1 LEEITAFA
9 SSLSRLSRR
18 NYRYIVQSF
27 LRDVGRDPNI
37 LEKRDV
43 DLWISNKDIARRTM
57 KTYLYVLSRF
67 FRYIG
72 RDDLSKHC
80 RERAKEI
87 RVSNPIPRVDDDL
100 LRRMEELKE
109 RVAEMGGERA
119 AVIAVL
125 LSTGMRLSEVLSLR
139 PRDVDLRRRMIRV
152 MGKGGKERIVY
163 MTSWC
168 AEILG
173 NHIRGIRAEDRI
185 FRISARTVQRWVKEL
200 LGVSPHGIR
209 HAFAVMYLT
218 RGGNIRALQKILGHS
233 KLSTTEVYLDI
244 ARSLVEEDFRRT
256 MESF

>member
-1 LEEITAFA
+1 MEEITAFT
-9 SSLSRLSRR
+9 SSLSRVSRR

-27 LRDVGRDPNI
+27 LRDIGKDLSS
-37 LEKRDV
+37 LEKKDV
-43 DLWISNKDIARRTM
+43 DLWISNKNISRRTM

-67 FRYIG
+67 FRYIE

-87 RVSNPIPRVDDDL
+87 RTSNPIPRVDDDL
-100 LRRMEELKE
+100 LRRVEELKG
-109 RVAEMGGERA
+109 RVSEMGGERS
-119 AVIAVL
+119 AVIALL
-125 LSTGMRLSEVLSLR
+125 LSTGMRLSEVLSLK
-139 PRDVDLRRRMIRV
+139 PRDIDLKRRTIRV

-168 AEILG
+168 TDIVG
-173 NHIRGIRAEDRI
+173 NYIKNMKNDDKI
-185 FRISARTVQRWVKEL
+185 FKISARTVQRWVKEL

-209 HAFAVMYLT
+209 HAFAVMYLA

-256 MESF
+256 MEHS